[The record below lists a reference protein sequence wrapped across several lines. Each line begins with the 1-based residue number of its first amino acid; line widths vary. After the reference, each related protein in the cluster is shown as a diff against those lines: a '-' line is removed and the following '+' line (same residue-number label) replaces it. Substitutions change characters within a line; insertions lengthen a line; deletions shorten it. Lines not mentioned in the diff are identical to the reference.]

1 MMTVRE
7 LAIACQR
14 EIEKGNGDKK
24 VLLSDDT
31 EGNGFHELCYSFY
44 DKIEELEL
52 DKDIYNSKDF
62 IVLG

>member
-7 LAIACQR
+7 LAIACQK
-14 EIEKGNGDKK
+14 EIEKGNGEKK

-31 EGNGFHELCYSFY
+31 EGNGFHGLYYSFF
-44 DKIEELEL
+44 DKVDELDI